1 MANLT
6 DTYYAAEGGFHG
18 YGAQLLVGDGGA
30 SPQDYEA
37 IAEVTSITF
46 GDMTTEVFDRSHLRS
61 PDAHR
66 EKIAGMRDSGAFGIV
81 GNWRP
86 DHESQSNA
94 GGGSV
99 SFVSGGLIALWRT
112 RAERDFKLKLP
123 YGSPEVELPFAGTVT
138 KFQPGQ
144 VGLGG
149 IVNFNAEVTPLRDFS
164 ASLP

>member
-1 MANLT
+1 MADVT

-30 SPQDYEA
+30 SPEGFDA
-37 IAEVTSITF
+37 IAEVSSISF
-46 GDMTTEVFDRSHLRS
+46 GDMNTEVFDRSHLRS

-66 EKIAGMRDSGAFGIV
+66 EKLAGMRDSGAFSIT

-94 GGGSV
+94 GGGSG
-99 SFVSGGLIALWRT
+99 SFVNGGLIALWRT
-112 RAERDFKLKLP
+112 RAETNFVLKLP
-123 YGSPEVELPFAGTVT
+123 YGSPEVELPFAGVVT

-144 VGLGG
+144 IGIGG
-149 IVNFNAEVTPLRDFS
+149 IVNFTAEITPLRDFS
-164 ASLP
+164 ADLP